1 VDVVEK
7 EGSGLNLTWEVR
19 QGIVSHSKPKG
30 DFLDRSM
37 TEGLSLEGQTVR
49 ISDAVAYLNHDLA
62 DSFRAGVLRENDLP
76 QEVVEVLGRRHAQ
89 RIDTMVTDIVHESW
103 AASGQDGAPPGGPI
117 ITMGTAVRSAVN
129 ALRDFMFT
137 NVYIPEDKGEQGMAA
152 RGIMRLLYRRYCDHP
167 EEIPQEYRLAHGS
180 GQRAVA
186 DWVSGMTDR
195 YAIRVA
201 ESLQPGIAKPFQH
214 VFI

>member
-1 VDVVEK
+1 
-7 EGSGLNLTWEVR
+7 
-19 QGIVSHSKPKG
+19 
-30 DFLDRSM
+30 M

-62 DSFRAGVLRENDLP
+62 DAFRAGVLKESGLP

-89 RIDTMVTDIVHESW
+89 RIDTMVTDIVHHSW
-103 AASGQDGAPPGGPI
+103 TVSGQERPMPDGPV
-117 ITMGTAVRSAVN
+117 ITMGPAVRNAVN
-129 ALRDFMFT
+129 VLRDFMFA
-137 NVYIPEDKGEQGMAA
+137 NVYIPEDKGEQGLAA
-152 RGIMRLLYRRYCDHP
+152 RAIMRLLYRRYCDHP
-167 EEIPQEYRLAHGS
+167 DEIPQEYRLAHGT

-201 ESLQPGIAKPFQH
+201 EELEPGIAVSLHKG
-214 VFI
+214 VS